1 MSEEKKNPYHHEYGL
16 LSNARLVLQA
26 AAKYDKALFPLN
38 FILIVI
44 SPILDYQ
51 WSFITK
57 YIIDLAT
64 KKITL
69 QPVTLIIAAVSVA
82 VFILALNMLNMYA
95 SSETW
100 WRVTHTRFKL
110 KSEMNLK
117 TMTMDYYHLENQDV
131 LDCHQKADNSCNGD
145 NNGIQ
150 ALLTDSFRFLINLAK
165 TILGMVI
172 IGALNPFI
180 VVAMI
185 AIAVVNGFVSNAANK
200 YGKREIWDKLAP
212 WWRKQNYMK
221 WNITNFSSAK
231 DIRMFGL
238 KAWLVDK
245 FKTVNVTRLKAQEKN
260 ERLWY
265 TVSVASALLFVISQG
280 LIYAW
285 LLYKL
290 IKGQLTIGNFSLY
303 LTASG
308 VFFENCSFITNSF
321 SDMNNH
327 SREVDD
333 YRSFTDFA
341 DAHGAICSKA
351 ASAADDTVP
360 LPKTDVYEFEFQ
372 NVSFKYPASEK
383 YAVKNLSIKVRGGER
398 LAVVGLNGAGKST
411 FIKLLLRLYVPTEGK
426 ILMNGID
433 IQRFNREAYYS
444 RFAPLFQ
451 EVRLFAFTMT
461 ENVSMKTEK
470 DTDKKKAE
478 RNLADAGLGEKVQS
492 LAAGVDTQLLKV
504 IYDDGIDL
512 SGGEKQKLALA
523 RALYKDA
530 PVVIL
535 DEPTSALDALAESKL
550 YHDFD
555 KLIGGKTA
563 IYISHRLSST
573 QFCNN
578 VALFKDGQVVE
589 YGTHKSLLKEDG
601 EYAKLFKVQAQYYV
615 EENKKTAAATRKRTR
630 STVKETKSPAKAKR
644 TSNVKRTSK
653 TKRTSN
659 AKRTGVTK

>member
-1 MSEEKKNPYHHEYGL
+1 
-16 LSNARLVLQA
+16 
-26 AAKYDKALFPLN
+26 
-38 FILIVI
+38 
-44 SPILDYQ
+44 
-51 WSFITK
+51 
-57 YIIDLAT
+57 
-64 KKITL
+64 
-69 QPVTLIIAAVSVA
+69 
-82 VFILALNMLNMYA
+82 
-95 SSETW
+95 
-100 WRVTHTRFKL
+100 
-110 KSEMNLK
+110 
-117 TMTMDYYHLENQDV
+117 
-131 LDCHQKADNSCNGD
+131 
-145 NNGIQ
+145 
-150 ALLTDSFRFLINLAK
+150 
-165 TILGMVI
+165 
-172 IGALNPFI
+172 
-180 VVAMI
+180 
-185 AIAVVNGFVSNAANK
+185 
-200 YGKREIWDKLAP
+200 
-212 WWRKQNYMK
+212 
-221 WNITNFSSAK
+221 
-231 DIRMFGL
+231 
-238 KAWLVDK
+238 
-245 FKTVNVTRLKAQEKN
+245 
-260 ERLWY
+260 
-265 TVSVASALLFVISQG
+265 
-280 LIYAW
+280 
-285 LLYKL
+285 
-290 IKGQLTIGNFSLY
+290 
-303 LTASG
+303 
-308 VFFENCSFITNSF
+308 
-321 SDMNNH
+321 
-327 SREVDD
+327 
-333 YRSFTDFA
+333 
-341 DAHGAICSKA
+341 
-351 ASAADDTVP
+351 
-360 LPKTDVYEFEFQ
+360 
-372 NVSFKYPASEK
+372 
-383 YAVKNLSIKVRGGER
+383 
-398 LAVVGLNGAGKST
+398 
-411 FIKLLLRLYVPTEGK
+411 
-426 ILMNGID
+426 MNGID

-451 EVRLFAFTMT
+451 EVRLFAFTMA

-644 TSNVKRTSK
+644 TSTVKRTSK